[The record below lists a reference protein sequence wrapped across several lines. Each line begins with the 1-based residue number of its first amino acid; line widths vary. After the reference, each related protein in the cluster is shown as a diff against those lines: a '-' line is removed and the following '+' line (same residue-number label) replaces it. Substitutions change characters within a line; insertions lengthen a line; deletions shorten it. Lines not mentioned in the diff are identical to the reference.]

1 MMAPADNLRPRGPSR
16 AARLRPLQDLP
27 VGQFVVHEIYASL
40 QGEGTR
46 AGLACTF
53 LRLTACNLRCTYCDT
68 PHAFGQGR
76 RQSQAQVLTAI
87 EALSPKMVL
96 VTGGEP
102 LLHTETPALMTT
114 LCDRGYEVLLET
126 SGSLSTEAIDP
137 RIIVILDVKL
147 PSSGEVQANRWDNM
161 ARLRPHDEVKFVIGD
176 AQDFDY
182 AKNVIAQYALHTR
195 CHVLFGCVYDA
206 LAPATLAEWILRDQV
221 PARLQLQMHKY
232 IWNPSQ
238 RGV

>member
-1 MMAPADNLRPRGPSR
+1 MRPAAPHARPRGPSR

-27 VGQFVVHEIYASL
+27 SGQFVVHELYASL

-53 LRLTACNLRCTYCDT
+53 LRLTACHLRCSYCDT

-76 RQSQAQVLTAI
+76 RHTREQVLDGIA
-87 EALSPKMVL
+87 ALSPKMVL

-102 LLHTETPALMTT
+102 LLHPEAPALMAT

-126 SGSLSTEAIDP
+126 SGSLCTQAVDP
-137 RIIVILDVKL
+137 RVVVILDVKL
-147 PSSGEVQANRWDNM
+147 PSSGEAAANLWENM
-161 ARLRPHDEVKFVIGD
+161 DHLRPHDEVKFVIGTEE
-176 AQDFDY
+176 DFVY
-182 AKNVIAQYALHTR
+182 AKRIVAQYALPSR
-195 CHVLFGCVYDA
+195 CHVLFGCVFDA
-206 LAPATLAEWILRDQV
+206 LSPATLAEWILRDNV